1 MPKPIDEVESE
12 REALRRT
19 LRRSGREGRMEPAAA
34 MPCGVVA
41 AVSVGRT
48 ARVTQPV
55 GYAVGVMHTP

>member
-1 MPKPIDEVESE
+1 MPRPIDEVESE

-41 AVSVGRT
+41 AVSG
-48 ARVTQPV
+48 AGQRVLHSPLDTRWV
-55 GYAVGVMHTP
+55 